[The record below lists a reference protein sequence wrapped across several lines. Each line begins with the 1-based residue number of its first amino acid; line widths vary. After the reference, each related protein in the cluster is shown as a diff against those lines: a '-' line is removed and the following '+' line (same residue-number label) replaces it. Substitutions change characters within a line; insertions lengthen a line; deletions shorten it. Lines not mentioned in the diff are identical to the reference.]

1 MKKHELLKYAYD
13 NYPKGTKFKQMASG
27 KTIESTGEFN
37 LVVNTTYFYIS
48 DANNSNF
55 VYSSS
60 DIGQWAEIVTGR
72 EPLLTSEDGQPLYK
86 GDKFFGCS
94 KNSKGVWQLDYITE
108 DHYFGDKHE
117 FELDDIEPKSN
128 DLSFKYY
135 PYNDDNKLFSTKQA
149 ALDWIEKMNKPE
161 KKYLKIERDLN
172 NSGIKIG
179 SEVIVTDGSY
189 MIDAQT
195 KEHVSGIYFNKD
207 GLHEVLKVTKVN
219 QPFETDYSVLSE
231 ILSVHNNCEITG
243 FDNRKYYCSRINIK
257 AI

>member
-1 MKKHELLKYAYD
+1 MGSDLIAEFMVTAVKVDKE
-13 NYPKGTKFKQMASG
+13 T
-27 KTIESTGEFN
+27 EFN
-37 LVVNTTYFYIS
+37 ALMKYY
-48 DANNSNF
+48 
-55 VYSSS
+55 
-60 DIGQWAEIVTGR
+60 
-72 EPLLTSEDGQPLYK
+72 DGLGFKHTAMLAPFRITDFEYGK
-86 GDKFFGCS
+86 CFTFHDKWFS
-94 KNSKGVWQLDYITE
+94 VKD
-108 DHYFGDKHE
+108 
-117 FELDDIEPKSN
+117 DDIEYTIIPFQDFAKEHNIKLPQTISQDN
-128 DLSFKYY
+128 IELFIGDKYY
-135 PYNDDNKLFSTKQA
+135 CPQQKGFKKLQGYYPEPMEFTVCEYTDNKGQGIFAQKQA

-243 FDNRKYYCSRINIK
+243 FDKRKYYCSRINIK

>member
-13 NYPKGTKFKQMASG
+13 NYPKGTKAKSAVSSREFICDGNYYFDTTNSICNGDKWHSLY
-27 KTIESTGEFN
+27 STLTN
-37 LVVNTTYFYIS
+37 K
-48 DANNSNF
+48 
-55 VYSSS
+55 
-60 DIGQWAEIVTGR
+60 WAEIVTDR
-72 EPLLTSEDGQPLYK
+72 
-86 GDKFFGCS
+86 
-94 KNSKGVWQLDYITE
+94 
-108 DHYFGDKHE
+108 
-117 FELDDIEPKSN
+117 
-128 DLSFKYY
+128 
-135 PYNDDNKLFSTKQA
+135 
-149 ALDWIEKMNKPE
+149 KPE
-161 KKYLKIERDLN
+161 KKYLKIERDLS

-195 KEHVSGIYFNKD
+195 KEHVSGIYFNKN

>member
-1 MKKHELLKYAYD
+1 MKKHELLQKAMRD
-13 NYPKGTKFKQMASG
+13 YPNGTKLNHKLSG
-27 KTIESTGEFN
+27 TFN
-37 LVVNTTYFYIS
+37 CELPYFIDGTNSVS
-48 DANNSNF
+48 DRNGRCLF
-55 VYSSS
+55 GSSEI
-60 DIGQWAEIVTGR
+60 DFGGWAEIVTDR
-72 EPLLTSEDGQPLYK
+72 KPLLTSEDEVELFDDSYIAVVR
-86 GDKFFGCS
+86 
-94 KNSKGVWQLDYITE
+94 KNKNIYYISAEYDTIKNI
-108 DHYFGDKHE
+108 DNGYNVN
-117 FELDDIEPKSN
+117 PKSISN
-128 DLSFKYY
+128 SASRW
-135 PYNDDNKLFSTKQA
+135 LFSTKQA
-149 ALDWIEKMNKPE
+149 ALDFIDKMNKPE

-219 QPFETDYSVLSE
+219 HPFETDYSVLSE

-243 FDNRKYYCSRINIK
+243 FDKRKYYCSRINIK